1 MRKAD
6 KQMRTKPPL
15 ISTRLRPGVGGRRVA
30 SAVSTA
36 SRARGKA
43 AKAAGCSPGRRVTG
57 LKPGANERKHLEI
70 TEATYVAGYK
80 LRLVFNDGNK
90 RVMDFEPFLRQA
102 QNPMLTQYRQ
112 LKKFKSFHLHHGD
125 LMWGDFE
132 MIFPI
137 EDLHCG
143 KI

>member
-6 KQMRTKPPL
+6 KQMRTKQPL
-15 ISTRLRPGVGGRRVA
+15 ISTGLQPGVGGRRVT

-43 AKAAGCSPGRRVTG
+43 AKAAGRSLVRRVTG
-57 LKPGANERKHLEI
+57 LKPGANERKYIEI

-80 LRLVFNDGNK
+80 LRLVFNDGKK
-90 RVMDFEPFLRQA
+90 RVMDFAPFLRLA

-112 LKKFKSFHLHHGD
+112 LKKFKSFHLDYGD
-125 LMWGDFE
+125 LMWGDYE

-137 EDLHCG
+137 MDLYRG
-143 KI
+143 KL